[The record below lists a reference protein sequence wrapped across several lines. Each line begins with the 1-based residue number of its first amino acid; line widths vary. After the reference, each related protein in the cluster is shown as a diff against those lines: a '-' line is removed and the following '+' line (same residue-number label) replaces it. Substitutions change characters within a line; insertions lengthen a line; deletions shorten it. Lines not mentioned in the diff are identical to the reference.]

1 MVAIATSKTHVNNRK
16 MAERDKVKTS
26 LTQAFD
32 ELHSGKAMHNA
43 RSLFKK

>member
-1 MVAIATSKTHVNNRK
+1 MSGHKEFREIRK

>member
-1 MVAIATSKTHVNNRK
+1 MVATATSKMHVDYRK
-16 MAERDKVKTS
+16 MTERDKVKTS